1 MMDMLPLDDSDP
13 NAPAPAQDSKVLDV
27 GDIPKELE
35 IYQQTERDFLPEGKT
50 FADLTPEE
58 LRILK
63 NQYRFSCFRPGM
75 YQTIT
80 GFGNSV

>member
-1 MMDMLPLDDSDP
+1 MDMLPLDDSDP
-13 NAPAPAQDSKVLDV
+13 NAPTQAQDSKVLVV

-35 IYQQTERDFLPEGKT
+35 IYQQTENDFLPEGKT
-50 FADLTPEE
+50 FADLTTEE
-58 LRILK
+58 LRVLK
-63 NQYRFSCFRPGM
+63 NQYRFSPFRPGL